1 MSEEIEVL
9 KIVTGRLERARIGY
23 MVTGSMALN
32 YYALPR
38 MTRDID
44 LVVELS
50 PQDAERIVDLFRED
64 FYVDGEAV
72 RATYGELPR

>member
-1 MSEEIEVL
+1 
-9 KIVTGRLERARIGY
+9 
-23 MVTGSMALN
+23 MALN

-50 PQDAERIVDLFRED
+50 PQDAKRIVDLFRED

-72 RATYGELPR
+72 RHAIEMTRAVKADFVVRKVARKRRVSVDEHELLR